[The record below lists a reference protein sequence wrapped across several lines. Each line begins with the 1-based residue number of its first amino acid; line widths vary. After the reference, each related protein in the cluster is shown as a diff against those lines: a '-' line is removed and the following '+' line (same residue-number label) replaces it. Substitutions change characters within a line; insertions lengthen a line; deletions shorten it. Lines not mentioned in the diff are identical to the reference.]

1 MPMISTAL
9 IFERSN
15 RAPAMGNQAPNR
27 QHDYG
32 ADGRRDEARA
42 LIGSVPAQHPPEI
55 RGQECTHDPE
65 NGREDKSARFVL
77 AGHDEFRNHA
87 CDKADNDDPKDTH
100 GILLLPSPPL
110 RPVNLPPRSFAAKVF
125 ASYNVRTAKANGPK
139 SKGESCR
146 RNLEVAISRRSVVA
160 ATGKGISAKQGRS
173 PRTDLVSLYR
183 TSVASHSA
191 GITYWPSRTSSR
203 TRTGALRRPRQR
215 NQIQNGSSA
224 SPLWASGRYRPY
236 EKKKLRPQEFRLRA
250 SQRSLHHLP
259 NWRPKRLFAT
269 AAKRD
274 Q

>member
-42 LIGSVPAQHPPEI
+42 LIGSVPAQHSPEI
-55 RGQECTHDPE
+55 RGQERTHDPE
-65 NGREDKSARFVL
+65 NGRQDKSARFVL

-146 RNLEVAISRRSVVA
+146 RNSEVAISRRSVVA
-160 ATGKGISAKQGRS
+160 ATGKGVSAKQDSS
-173 PRTDLVSLYR
+173 PAKHVS
-183 TSVASHSA
+183 AKQD
-191 GITYWPSRTSSR
+191 G
-203 TRTGALRRPRQR
+203 GQ
-215 NQIQNGSSA
+215 G
-224 SPLWASGRYRPY
+224 
-236 EKKKLRPQEFRLRA
+236 LRPDVEVRIDQICVTANSVTANYEY
-250 SQRSLHHLP
+250 RSH
-259 NWRPKRLFAT
+259 KRSHNSGCA
-269 AAKRD
+269 
-274 Q
+274 